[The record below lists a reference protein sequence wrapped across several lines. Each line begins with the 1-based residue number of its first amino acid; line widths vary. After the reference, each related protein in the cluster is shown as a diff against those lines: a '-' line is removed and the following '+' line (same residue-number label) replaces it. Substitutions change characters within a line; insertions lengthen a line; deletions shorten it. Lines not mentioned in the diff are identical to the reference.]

1 MADEESEAETI
12 PGAFDESVPVSSTQL
27 ARRSLWKKA
36 ESGGPGT
43 GNGGRGH
50 GSRRYQRLQ
59 PHMKTMNAQTIDVPA
74 ECRRSHST
82 GLAQQIRYIPVDDPR
97 ESLSYM
103 MCSFCTTDRIFE
115 QVPAL
120 LQHMQSGECPLG
132 QKELMQPTCF
142 GEPAPSG
149 PVPWAADSRE
159 ASQRDMEGQS
169 AQSGPRRNE
178 TPSEGFA
185 LRRKMLSEMRLLQ
198 PFRYAELATEPVGLL
213 NRSVQELS
221 ILVQAARNR
230 PEGSGEP
237 EANMRS
243 KGRALGSRRMAKGPQ
258 RSFVEALASRLR
270 SQGTSMKCPFTFAQ
284 YRAFCDVGSQ
294 LAAEA
299 GTAQDTKGMQ
309 SC

>member
-1 MADEESEAETI
+1 M
-12 PGAFDESVPVSSTQL
+12 
-27 ARRSLWKKA
+27 WKRT
-36 ESGGPGT
+36 ESGGTGT
-43 GNGGRGH
+43 GNGARGH

-59 PHMKTMNAQTIDVPA
+59 PHMKTATAQTIDVPA
-74 ECRRSHST
+74 ECSRSHST
-82 GLAQQIRYIPVDDPR
+82 GLAQQIRYIPVEDPR
-97 ESLSYM
+97 EGLSYM

-120 LQHMQSGECPLG
+120 LQHMRSGECPLG
-132 QKELMQPTCF
+132 QKELMQSTCF
-142 GEPAPSG
+142 GEPGRSG
-149 PVPWAADSRE
+149 PVPWTADSRE
-159 ASQRDMEGQS
+159 LSQRDMEGQS
-169 AQSGPRRNE
+169 ALSGPRRNE
-178 TPSEGFA
+178 ASEGFA

-237 EANMRS
+237 EATRS
-243 KGRALGSRRMAKGPQ
+243 KGRALGRRMAKGPQ

-284 YRAFCDVGSQ
+284 YRAFCDVSSQ
-294 LAAEA
+294 AAAEA
-299 GTAQDTKGMQ
+299 ETAQDAKTAQ
-309 SC
+309 SCS